1 MISRD
6 IQDPF
11 SGEASGNNNQI
22 CLQDIDFTIKLEE
35 SLAKAGYS
43 FKACCIHEIE
53 IRNLLDIYEE
63 RIASYFYKKKS
74 ILFYYW
80 CSYLLKIYNI
90 EIMIH
95 DLSKMLKHVDYY

>member
-53 IRNLLDIYEE
+53 IRNLLDIYKE
-63 RIASYFYKKKS
+63 RIASYFYKKKKYF
-74 ILFYYW
+74 IL
-80 CSYLLKIYNI
+80 LLVLVLIKDI
-90 EIMIH
+90 
-95 DLSKMLKHVDYY
+95 

>member
-11 SGEASGNNNQI
+11 SGEASGSNNQI

-35 SLAKAGYS
+35 SLAKVGYS

-53 IRNLLDIYEE
+53 IRNLLLDIYKE
-63 RIASYFYKKKS
+63 RIASYFFIKKS

-80 CSYLLKIYNI
+80 CSYN
-90 EIMIH
+90 
-95 DLSKMLKHVDYY
+95 

>member
-11 SGEASGNNNQI
+11 SGEASGNNQI

-35 SLAKAGYS
+35 SLAKVGYS

-53 IRNLLDIYEE
+53 IRNLLDIYKE
-63 RIASYFYKKKS
+63 RIASYFYKKKV
-74 ILFYYW
+74 FYFIIGARTY
-80 CSYLLKIYNI
+80 
-90 EIMIH
+90 
-95 DLSKMLKHVDYY
+95 